1 MKVIREIEHLIYLYS
16 NIFDNLIFHNYS
28 ISHYHL
34 KKLNDLL
41 SKEICSML
49 KDRIILLGKEGLP
62 DLWIKPSGNDIFN
75 AGSLLG
81 YLNDEWE

>member
-1 MKVIREIEHLIYLYS
+1 MKVIRGSEHLIYLYK
-16 NIFDNLIFHNYS
+16 NIFDNLLLYICS
-28 ISHYHL
+28 VPHYNF

-49 KDRIILLGKEGLP
+49 KDRIILLGKEGLLG
-62 DLWIKPSGNDIFN
+62 LWIKPSGNDIFN